1 MTLEQEISQMAGE
14 LQHESVVQRRAA
26 VRTAAALLATPRCQ
40 AGCRAQIIELLRN
53 QLAVESYPT
62 VRNDIQTILA
72 NVWDGVDPTLR
83 QDDRQ
88 HMIGVTCPDK
98 HVSYFDK
105 RKLCSGES
113 IIRRIF
119 ERKDG
124 QEVEMFYVAC
134 KTPGCT
140 HQMKIQL
147 ECGEYGR

>member
-26 VRTAAALLATPRCQ
+26 VRTAAALLVTPRCQ
-40 AGCRAQIIELLRN
+40 AGCRTQIIELLRT
-53 QLAVESYPT
+53 QLSVESYPT

-72 NVWDGVDPTLR
+72 NVWEGVAATLR
-83 QDDRQ
+83 EDDRQ
-88 HMIGVTCPDK
+88 HMIRVTCPDG

-113 IIRRIF
+113 VIWRIF
-119 ERKDG
+119 ERKDN
-124 QEVEMFYVAC
+124 QAVEMFYVAC